1 MLSARTPQTPLGE
14 EEMREGRE
22 GGGGR
27 GRREGGEEGRK
38 EGRKRKEERRE
49 GRKGSNTYIMYGT
62 FSFQI
67 SES

>member
-1 MLSARTPQTPLGE
+1 
-14 EEMREGRE
+14 MRDGRE

-49 GRKGSNTYIMYGT
+49 GRKGSTTYIMYGT